1 VTPSLSDL
9 PNARDFTWRD
19 GDRLVVFREGAL
31 AEAMDVLEGH
41 DWGHFELLTTSR
53 ALGTA
58 PIELPEAA
66 VAVHEVPPGRVAD
79 VSEPI
84 LDEVTTPTLVALGGG
99 RVIDV
104 AKAIAAVRGGR
115 VAAIPTTLSG
125 AEMTHIHRLPAGHE
139 APHLVRPAVV
149 ISDPVPMTDLDEAPL
164 RATAMNALA
173 HGAEALYGPGANPA
187 ATLVSLRGAAM
198 IAEALDQPE
207 DGRDRVLLALG
218 ALLCAHGI
226 DSAGLGPHHAISQE
240 LVRVMGIPHAE
251 TNATLL
257 PHTMEMMRPRF
268 PEALEALG
276 EALGATPKKLPPR
289 LKELGGGPRWL
300 SELGA
305 EPERVEAAVD
315 AIHARVGSAPVPD
328 PPEREEIRT
337 LIEKA
342 W

>member
-1 VTPSLSDL
+1 MTSLNDL
-9 PNARDFTWRD
+9 PNARAFTWRD

-31 AEAMDVLEGH
+31 AEALQVLEAH

-79 VSEPI
+79 VSAPI

-125 AEMTHIHRLPAGHE
+125 AEMTHVHRLPAGHE

-149 ISDPVPMTDLDEAPL
+149 IADPGPMTELDEKPL

-173 HGAEALYGPGANPA
+173 HGAEALYGPGANPP
-187 ATLVSLRGAAM
+187 ATLASLRGAEL
-198 IAEALDQPE
+198 IAEALDQPAK
-207 DGRDRVLLALG
+207 DRDRAALALG

-251 TNATLL
+251 TNATML

-276 EALGATPKKLPPR
+276 EALGATRRQLPGR
-289 LKELGGGPRWL
+289 LKKLGGGPRWL

-305 EPERVEAAVD
+305 ESERVGAAVD
-315 AIHARVGSAPVPD
+315 AIHARIGSAPVPD
-328 PPEREEIRT
+328 PPEPDEIRA